1 MSRWCFELCH
11 LSRGLPLAGGDTFAG
26 PASPP
31 PPHPLRVKTSSP
43 GVNQKTHTVGSAA
56 CCAVCFCL
64 EGMKTVVMHVMNKPG
79 AAAASALRALCQR
92 GVDMWSTLKVVFP
105 FTSPSLPS
113 LPSSSSPSS
122 PGPWFQRVSSLL
134 LFPVMA
140 QDHRLPAFSL
150 FFSWFSIPSRNAVL
164 LSSHRRG
171 SLAAE
176 RCCCFAS
183 PHRHNSVSECDSL
196 KHPARH
202 SSFVLVSV
210 SSSSP
215 AALGDS

>member
-1 MSRWCFELCH
+1 MSSLQRPATCRWRHLCWPG
-11 LSRGLPLAGGDTFAG
+11 LS
-26 PASPP
+26 P

-113 LPSSSSPSS
+113 LPSPPPHLHPHLVHDFNESP
-122 PGPWFQRVSSLL
+122 P
-134 LFPVMA
+134 
-140 QDHRLPAFSL
+140 
-150 FFSWFSIPSRNAVL
+150 
-164 LSSHRRG
+164 
-171 SLAAE
+171 
-176 RCCCFAS
+176 
-183 PHRHNSVSECDSL
+183 
-196 KHPARH
+196 
-202 SSFVLVSV
+202 
-210 SSSSP
+210 SSSSQSWHKITGCLPSLFSFPGLVFP
-215 AALGDS
+215 AEMQSCSRHTGEAAWQPSAAAAASPLHTGMTLSLSVTA